1 MAEITRY
8 CTECGEP
15 LTARQKKCKKCGTLV
30 ATKSSA
36 KDTAVEVAT
45 EEKPIEA
52 AEIVAAETVSEETV
66 NAAET
71 AVAVAEKEVTPELI
85 ETTEEASLEPASEQK
100 RDSKGLLEEK
110 NSEIKSVET
119 DPAPSRKSRYAPV
132 STFGFFLMYILLLI
146 PIVNIVLLF
155 VWARK
160 GSKKI
165 NRRNFARAALIF
177 LLIMVIWAV
186 VSYFFGQA
194 IYGGLV
200 TKYAGFLQGIGLDSL
215 VQLWGNV

>member
-1 MAEITRY
+1 MAEITKY

-30 ATKSSA
+30 AKKTEAEKEAVTEPAAVAEETTESLSSA
-36 KDTAVEVAT
+36 PQPT
-45 EEKPIEA
+45 
-52 AEIVAAETVSEETV
+52 
-66 NAAET
+66 ET
-71 AVAVAEKEVTPELI
+71 AVAVAEPETLPEPEPEPVKEPK
-85 ETTEEASLEPASEQK
+85 P
-100 RDSKGLLEEK
+100 DSGRGLLEEK
-110 NSEIKSVET
+110 SGEIKSVEI
-119 DPAPSRKSRYAPV
+119 DPAPARKSKYAPV
-132 STFGFFLMYILLLI
+132 STFGFFLMYLLLLI
-146 PIVNIVLLF
+146 PVVNIILLF

-177 LLIMVIWAV
+177 LLIIVIWAL

-194 IYGGLV
+194 IYGGIV

-215 VQLWGNV
+215 VQLWGNVQ